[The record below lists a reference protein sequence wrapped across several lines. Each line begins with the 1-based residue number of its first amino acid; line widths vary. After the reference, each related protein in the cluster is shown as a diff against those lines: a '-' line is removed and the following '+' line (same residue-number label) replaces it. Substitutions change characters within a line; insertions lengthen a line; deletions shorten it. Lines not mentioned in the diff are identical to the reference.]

1 MGGAGRVGFLEEEY
15 RWAGRTSETKMA
27 EGQEG
32 AEVGVRPSAG
42 TEQGLGEDGG

>member
-32 AEVGVRPSAG
+32 AGAG
-42 TEQGLGEDGG
+42 AKAQCWD